1 MEGTIL
7 PCKTVTPKFPEIS
20 QNPVKSRL
28 PFKYIPRNAHLT
40 IVDAHLTYLCRN
52 GRLTEAIAS
61 LDSIAQC
68 GSMVS
73 AKTFSY
79 LIQSCVD
86 SQSIHLGRKL
96 HTRMKHLLKDLDPF
110 TETKIVGM
118 YAKCGSL
125 EDAYKMFDEMSE
137 RNLYAWSAMIGAC
150 TRERKWDEVVE
161 LFYLMMMEDGIVPD
175 EFLFPKILQACG
187 NSGDVE
193 TGRLIH
199 GVVIKCGMNFQL
211 RVNNA
216 ILAVYAKCG
225 FSDLAK
231 RFFDSMVLKDTVSW
245 NSIITGYCQKGEL
258 EKARRFFE
266 LMREEGFEPSLVTW
280 NILISSYSQLGKYD
294 VVMEMM
300 IEMQSCGILPDV
312 FTWTCLISGF
322 AQFNR
327 KTEAL
332 ECFEKML
339 LARVQPNDVTLIS
352 LLSMY
357 ASLKDLKKGRE
368 LHAWAL
374 KAGFG
379 ENLLVGNSLVD
390 MYSKC
395 AKVEAA
401 RQVFD
406 MMSAR
411 DMYTW
416 NSMIGGY
423 CQAGYCGKAHDRFRK
438 MRESDVKPTV
448 ITWNTL
454 ISGYM
459 QNGDD
464 DQAMDLFQRM
474 EKDGHIKQDTAS
486 WNALIAGYLLTG
498 NKDKA
503 LGIFRQM
510 QSLCVKPNS
519 FTILSILP
527 ACANL
532 IAAKKVKELHCCVLR
547 RNLDCELSVANSL
560 IDTFAKS
567 GNIKYSRTIF
577 NSLLAKDIITWNTLI
592 AGYVIH
598 GRAVDAIELFNDMS
612 HTELKPNRGTF
623 VIMNYRFQEYGK
635 HSISVGPWGGQD
647 GYHWDDGVY
656 STVRQLVIAHGAGID
671 CIQIEY
677 DRNGTSM
684 WSEKHGGNGGA
695 KIDKVRLDYPNEFL
709 TSIHGFY
716 GSLQEWGPIF
726 IRSLTFESNKRS
738 YGPYG
743 IEQGTYFTFPMTQ
756 GKIVGFHGNCG
767 WFLDAIGV
775 HLEPLTN
782 LIPSNSIM
790 HSQNYVVQG
799 AETYEYSMLQG
810 NLGNSYDLILAVRQ
824 KGQYRSNSTP
834 ENWSRQTSNS
844 SEFSRVESQNKDVD
858 VVPSKISRVPS
869 ENVQGVMTY
878 GPWGGNGGTLFDDG
892 VYDGIREIHLSRN
905 IGIVSIRVCY
915 DLNGQPQWG
924 SKNGGSG
931 GYKSDKIV
939 FNYPS
944 EILTHITGHYGPA
957 MGMGPNIIKSL
968 TFHTTNWKHG
978 PFGDEQGQSFS
989 TKLRGGVIVGIHGRK
1004 GLFLDAIGVHVLE
1017 GKATPVSS
1025 SPSGSIA
1032 QRGPSI
1038 NEADNTPQWSFKLGR
1053 HGLMQEA
1060 VQRVVKDPAP
1070 YGPGP
1075 WGGVGGKP
1083 WDDGVF
1089 TGIKQII
1096 LTVREAICSME
1107 IEYDR
1112 NGQSVWSVRHG
1123 GNGGV
1128 TATRVKL
1135 EYPHEVLTRVSGYYG
1150 PVNKDQRTQVIKSL
1164 TFHTS
1169 RRMCGPFGEE
1179 LGNYFSSTT
1188 TEGKVVGFHG
1198 KSGMYLDAIGVH
1210 MQHWLGNQRSSRPSY
1225 LTKIFS

>member
-28 PFKYIPRNAHLT
+28 PFKNIPRNAHLT
-40 IVDAHLTYLCRN
+40 IMDAHLTYLCRN

-68 GSMVS
+68 GSM
-73 AKTFSY
+73 
-79 LIQSCVD
+79 
-86 SQSIHLGRKL
+86 
-96 HTRMKHLLKDLDPF
+96 
-110 TETKIVGM
+110 IVGM

-150 TRERKWDEVVE
+150 TRERKWDEVVV

-199 GVVIKCGMNFQL
+199 GIVIKCGMNFQL

-231 RFFDSMVLKDTVSW
+231 RFFGSMVLKDTVSW

-300 IEMQSCGILPDV
+300 VEMQSCGILPDV

-339 LARVQPNDVTLIS
+339 LAGVQPNEVTLIS

-423 CQAGYCGKAHDRFRK
+423 CQAGYCGKAHDLFRK
-438 MRESDVKPTV
+438 MRESDVEPTV

-527 ACANL
+527 ACSNL

-623 VIMNYRFQEYGK
+623 VSMISAYGLARMVGEGNRIFSRMIEE
-635 HSISVGPWGGQD
+635 HHISPCLDHCAAMVNLFGRSGMLEDAVDFINNMTIEPNSSIWAALLTASRVHGNIELA
-647 GYHWDDGVY
+647 VY
-656 STVRQLVIAHGAGID
+656 AGERLLELEPENALIYQLVLQLYALSGIPED
-671 CIQIEY
+671 SFKAKEPRKMKDAKECLGWSWIEDENTVQSFVGGSQCQQINWVMHSWIKRMAPKSKRS
-677 DRNGTSM
+677 DLSNGLPVEEEESEALSGVH
-684 WSEKHGGNGGA
+684 SEK
-695 KIDKVRLDYPNEFL
+695 
-709 TSIHGFY
+709 
-716 GSLQEWGPIF
+716 
-726 IRSLTFESNKRS
+726 
-738 YGPYG
+738 
-743 IEQGTYFTFPMTQ
+743 
-756 GKIVGFHGNCG
+756 
-767 WFLDAIGV
+767 
-775 HLEPLTN
+775 
-782 LIPSNSIM
+782 
-790 HSQNYVVQG
+790 
-799 AETYEYSMLQG
+799 
-810 NLGNSYDLILAVRQ
+810 LA
-824 KGQYRSNSTP
+824 
-834 ENWSRQTSNS
+834 
-844 SEFSRVESQNKDVD
+844 FAFAL
-858 VVPSKISRVPS
+858 SK
-869 ENVQGVMTY
+869 
-878 GPWGGNGGTLFDDG
+878 
-892 VYDGIREIHLSRN
+892 
-905 IGIVSIRVCY
+905 
-915 DLNGQPQWG
+915 
-924 SKNGGSG
+924 
-931 GYKSDKIV
+931 
-939 FNYPS
+939 
-944 EILTHITGHYGPA
+944 
-957 MGMGPNIIKSL
+957 
-968 TFHTTNWKHG
+968 
-978 PFGDEQGQSFS
+978 
-989 TKLRGGVIVGIHGRK
+989 
-1004 GLFLDAIGVHVLE
+1004 
-1017 GKATPVSS
+1017 SS
-1025 SPSGSIA
+1025 SASIC
-1032 QRGPSI
+1032 
-1038 NEADNTPQWSFKLGR
+1038 
-1053 HGLMQEA
+1053 M
-1060 VQRVVKDPAP
+1060 RVVKN
-1070 YGPGP
+1070 
-1075 WGGVGGKP
+1075 
-1083 WDDGVF
+1083 
-1089 TGIKQII
+1089 
-1096 LTVREAICSME
+1096 M
-1107 IEYDR
+1107 
-1112 NGQSVWSVRHG
+1112 
-1123 GNGGV
+1123 
-1128 TATRVKL
+1128 
-1135 EYPHEVLTRVSGYYG
+1135 
-1150 PVNKDQRTQVIKSL
+1150 
-1164 TFHTS
+1164 
-1169 RRMCGPFGEE
+1169 RMCKGCHETAKFISNTYRREI
-1179 LGNYFSSTT
+1179 
-1188 TEGKVVGFHG
+1188 
-1198 KSGMYLDAIGVH
+1198 YLCDSKCLHHFRDGH
-1210 MQHWLGNQRSSRPSY
+1210 CSCNDYW
-1225 LTKIFS
+1225 